1 MDFFNLMTLCSGN
14 KCSGKTNVT
23 KPKQKDI
30 TLLDKY
36 KPSSNSTVPNEKS
49 QC

>member
-1 MDFFNLMTLCSGN
+1 MDFFNLMTLWHN

-23 KPKQKDI
+23 RAKQKDI
-30 TLLDKY
+30 ALLDKY
-36 KPSSNSTVPNEKS
+36 KHSFNSTVPNEKS